1 MKERLVDL
9 YDTQKKLIRPLQK
22 LQDGIS
28 ELWRKRA
35 VMKYYLEKMDL
46 LVTSVETIGET
57 IPIRSNN
64 TCPILIEH
72 EQ

>member
-57 IPIRSNN
+57 ISIRSNN